1 MNRLLIALIM
11 GIVIVLV
18 LPYLYIPSTIRKSM
32 LAIIPANQK
41 TAQTFLLDDSR
52 WEAWWPASNTAT
64 PDSVAG
70 TYYYNGHSFKAGKKY
85 LSGVD
90 LVTDYNTDSLKS
102 VWNIIPMGMDSVKIL
117 WEYEL
122 ETSNNPIK
130 RMGQRR
136 DTRQLQMDMAVIL
149 QQLASFL
156 SDEQNTYGIKVDR
169 TTVTDTLLVTTKATF
184 AHEPDAAAVY
194 GLINQLQ
201 QYVTKAGATATNP
214 PMLNRRKI
222 DSTHTEVM
230 VALPVNKA
238 LKSSGNIV
246 FKNMVRGNLLTTE
259 VQGGPGT
266 VNNALRQLENYLV
279 DHSYESPAM
288 HFESLVTDRIQQAD
302 TSKWVTRIYYPVF

>member
-11 GIVIVLV
+11 AIVIVLV
-18 LPYLYIPSTIRKSM
+18 LPYLYIPSTIRKTM

-41 TAQTFLLDDSR
+41 TAQAFLLADNR
-52 WEAWWPASNTAT
+52 WGEWWPASSTPT

-102 VWNIIPMGMDSVKIL
+102 VWNIIPIGMDSVKIL
-117 WEYEL
+117 WEFEL

-136 DTRQLQMDMAVIL
+136 NTRQLQMDMAVIL

-184 AHEPDAAAVY
+184 AHEPDAATVY

-201 QYVTKAGATATNP
+201 QYVSKTGATVTNS
-214 PMLNRRKI
+214 PMLNKRII

-230 VALPVNKA
+230 VALPVNKE

-246 FKNMVRGNLLTTE
+246 FKRMTRGYLLATE
-259 VQGGPGT
+259 VQGGPGR
-266 VNNALRQLENYLV
+266 VNNAIQQLENYLM
-279 DHSYESPAM
+279 DHNYGSPAI
-288 HFESLVTDRIQQAD
+288 HFESLITDRIQQAD

>member
-41 TAQTFLLDDSR
+41 TAQTFLQDDSR
-52 WEAWWPASNTAT
+52 WAAWWPANNTAT

-70 TYYYNGHSFKAGKKY
+70 SYYFNGHSFRSGKKY
-85 LSGVD
+85 MSGLD
-90 LVTDYNTDSLKS
+90 LITDYNTDPTKCL
-102 VWNIIPMGMDSVKIL
+102 WTIIPIGTDSVKIL

-130 RMGQRR
+130 RMRQRR
-136 DTRQLQMDMAVIL
+136 NTRQLQMDMAVIL

-156 SDEQNTYGIKVDR
+156 SDENSTYGIKVNK

-184 AHEPDAAAVY
+184 NNEPDAASVY

-222 DSTHTEVM
+222 DSAHTEVM
-230 VALPVNKA
+230 LALPVNKE

-246 FKNMVRGNLLTTE
+246 FKRMVRGKLLTTE

-266 VNNALRQLENYLV
+266 VNNALRLLENYLV
-279 DHSYESPAM
+279 DHRYESPAM

>member
-18 LPYLYIPSTIRKSM
+18 LPYLYIPSTVRKSM

-41 TAQTFLLDDSR
+41 AAQSFLLNENR
-52 WEAWWPASNTAT
+52 WGAWWPASSTAT

-70 TYYYNGHSFKAGKKY
+70 AYYYNGHSFKAGKKY
-85 LSGVD
+85 LSGLD
-90 LVTDYNTDSLKS
+90 LITDYNTDPTKCL
-102 VWNIIPMGMDSVKIL
+102 WTIIPMGKDSIKIV

-130 RMGQRR
+130 RMRQRSN
-136 DTRQLQMDMAVIL
+136 TRQLQIDMAVIL

-156 SDEQNTYGIKVDR
+156 SDEQNTYGIKVTR
-169 TTVTDTLLVTTKATF
+169 TTVTDTLLLTTKATLN
-184 AHEPDAAAVY
+184 HEPDAASVY

-201 QYVTKAGATATNP
+201 QYATQEGATVTNA

-222 DSTHTEVM
+222 DSTHTEIM
-230 VALPVNKA
+230 VALPINKT
-238 LKSSGNIV
+238 LKSSGNIA

-266 VNNALRQLENYLV
+266 VKNALFQLENYLV
-279 DHSYESPAM
+279 DHRYESPAI